1 MAETTVG
8 SALQAVRQALRTKG
22 PSAGSE
28 AQLLVAEAAGR
39 TRTWVVAHPEAAL
52 LPRQRMVLD
61 RSVERVLEGQPLP
74 YVLGW
79 WEFYGRRFLVT
90 SDVLIPR
97 PETEG
102 VIEAGLEY
110 LRGRGEPARIL
121 DIGTGSGCLAITVAA
136 EFEPATVVASDLSH
150 AALLLA
156 ARNAEEHRVRDRVE
170 FVLADLVP
178 PVRTA
183 VDLLVANLPYL
194 PRSRLAHL
202 EVTRTEPRLALDGGR
217 RGLDLILRLLE
228 RLPGILKPGG
238 RAILEIDC
246 SQAGVLR
253 RIQPHRFASWKV
265 AITADLAGRDRY
277 VILDRPG

>member
-8 SALQAVRQALRTKG
+8 SALQAVRQALRTKS

-52 LPRQRMVLD
+52 LPRQRQVLD
-61 RSVERVLEGQPLP
+61 RSVARYLAGQPLP

-79 WEFYGRRFLVT
+79 WEFFGRRFLVT

-110 LRGRGEPARIL
+110 LRGRGGPARIL
-121 DIGTGSGCLAITVAA
+121 DIGTGSGCLAVTFAA
-136 EFEPATVVASDLSH
+136 EFEPAVVLASDLSY

-156 ARNAEEHRVRDRVE
+156 ARNAEEHRVRERVE

-178 PVRTA
+178 PVRTT
-183 VDLLVANLPYL
+183 VDLLVANLPYV

-202 EVTRTEPRLALDGGR
+202 EVTRAEPRLALDGGR

-253 RIQPHRFASWKV
+253 RILPPRFASWKV